1 MTSFADGLTPK
12 ASSKAILRS
21 NNVKTETKIRG
32 SQLSN
37 LQQETT
43 NSSYNNNHYGMVDV
57 GSAEAAT
64 SSSMVAPTGNARYLT
79 AADHTPP
86 EAASPLIAGHQSQSN
101 YRHNRVQSNI
111 VESFNARATSQS
123 ALGLSNVAQQ
133 ASGPTAPKT
142 RTSIPTSKTKKA
154 NTTLTQ
160 QQQIQEKIKQLQ
172 MKEQL
177 NGSN

>member
-12 ASSKAILRS
+12 ASSKTILRS

-43 NSSYNNNHYGMVDV
+43 NSSYNNNHYGIAEG
-57 GSAEAAT
+57 GSAEAT
-64 SSSMVAPTGNARYLT
+64 STSMVAPTGNARYLT
-79 AADHTPP
+79 AADHDHTPP
-86 EAASPLIAGHQSQSN
+86 EAASPLIAGHQSQLN

-142 RTSIPTSKTKKA
+142 RTSIPNSKTKKA
-154 NTTLTQ
+154 DTTLT
-160 QQQIQEKIKQLQ
+160 
-172 MKEQL
+172 
-177 NGSN
+177 

>member
-43 NSSYNNNHYGMVDV
+43 NSSYNNNHYGIADG
-57 GSAEAAT
+57 GSAEAT
-64 SSSMVAPTGNARYLT
+64 SSSMVAPAGNARYLT

-86 EAASPLIAGHQSQSN
+86 EAASPLIAGHQSQLN

-133 ASGPTAPKT
+133 ASGQSAAKT
-142 RTSIPTSKTKKA
+142 RTSIPNAKTKKV
-154 NTTLTQ
+154 NTTLT
-160 QQQIQEKIKQLQ
+160 
-172 MKEQL
+172 
-177 NGSN
+177 